1 MPDWSLVYRDFNP
14 AEEKL
19 REALC
24 TLGNG
29 YFATRGAAPE
39 AAAGD
44 VHYPGT
50 YLAGGYNRLTTV
62 IAGRPVENEDLVN
75 MPNWLA
81 LTFRIEDGDWF
92 NLFTVRILAYSQ
104 ELDIR
109 RGLLTRTV
117 RFRDKNQRETTLVSR
132 RLVHMRDPHLAALET
147 LIVPENWSGRMQVRT
162 ALDGG
167 VLNTG
172 VERYKALKSRHLES
186 LNAGDVDEETLYLL
200 VRTNQSCL
208 LVAEAAR
215 TRVYS
220 GDGEKPVERR
230 LVDGPPGW
238 VGQDIFLV
246 VKRQERVR
254 VEKIVALFTSRDRA
268 ACEPRLE
275 AIEAVGRAA
284 GFEALLEGHVGAWD
298 QLWGH
303 CDIKIG
309 GGTRMQ
315 MILRLHIFH
324 LLQTV
329 SPHSIDLDAG
339 VPARGWHGEAYRG
352 HIFWDELF
360 IFPFLNLRVPE
371 ITRALLLY
379 RYRRLNRARINAV
392 EQGLKGALYPWQS
405 GSNGREETQT
415 LHLNPRSGRW
425 LADATHLQRHVNA
438 AIAYNIWHYFETT
451 GDLQFLSTY
460 GAEMVLEIARMFA
473 SLTTFNRE
481 TNRYEIHGVMG
492 PDEYQDRYFG
502 SDNPGLRNN
511 AYTNVM
517 ASWVFKTALR
527 ILETIHPQRATDL
540 GERLGLREWEVGNWR
555 KMSCNMRVDL
565 FDGGII
571 SQFEGYENL
580 EEFDWEGYRQKY
592 GNIQRLD
599 RILEAEGNSP
609 NRYRVSKQADVLML
623 FYLFSTEQLQG
634 LFTDMNYTFDPLSIP
649 RNVRFYTERTSNGST
664 LSNVVHSW
672 VLSRA
677 ARGESWNF
685 FSQALESDIA
695 DIQGGTTREGI
706 HLGAM
711 AGTVDMVQR
720 CYTGLE
726 FRDDGICLNPNI
738 PKKLGRISLKIQYRG
753 NWLEIDAGP
762 KSVTVTSRPCEIQG
776 VRISFKEEVYRLDPG
791 GTITFHY

>member
-14 AEEKL
+14 PEEKL

-75 MPNWLA
+75 MPNWLT
-81 LTFRIEDGDWF
+81 LTFRVEDGDWF
-92 NLFTVRILAYSQ
+92 NLLTVRILAFSQ

-117 RFRDKNQRETTLVSR
+117 RFRDRSQRETTLVSR
-132 RLVHMRDPHLAALET
+132 RLVHMHNPHLAALET
-147 LIVPENWSGRMQVRT
+147 LIVPENWSGRMQVRS

-167 VLNTG
+167 VVNTG
-172 VERYKALKSRHLES
+172 VERYKSLQSRHLET
-186 LNAGDVDEETLYLL
+186 LQAGAAGEETLYLL
-200 VRTNQSCL
+200 VRTSQSRL
-208 LVAEAAR
+208 HVAEAAR
-215 TRVYS
+215 TRVFS

-230 LVDGPPGW
+230 LVDAPEGW
-238 VGQDIFLV
+238 VGQDLFLE

-254 VEKIVALFTSRDRA
+254 VEKIVALFTSRDNA

-275 AIEAVGRAA
+275 AVEAADRAT
-284 GFEALLEGHVGAWD
+284 GFDALLESHVGAWD
-298 QLWGH
+298 QLWGR
-303 CDIKIG
+303 CDIQIG
-309 GGTRMQ
+309 DGTRMQ

-481 TNRYEIHGVMG
+481 TNRYEIHEVMG
-492 PDEYQDRYFG
+492 PDEYHDRYFG
-502 SDNPGLRNN
+502 TENPGLRNN

-517 ASWVFKTALR
+517 AAWVFKTALR
-527 ILETIHPQRATDL
+527 ILETIHPQRATEL
-540 GERLGLREWEVGNWR
+540 RERLGLREWEVRDWR
-555 KMSCNMRVDL
+555 KMSRNMRVDL
-565 FDGGII
+565 FNGGII

-634 LFTDMNYTFDPLSIP
+634 LFTDMGYSFDPLSIP

-677 ARGESWNF
+677 VRGESWNF
-685 FSQALESDIA
+685 FSQALESDIS
-695 DIQGGTTREGI
+695 DIQGGTTHEGI

-726 FRDDGICLNPNI
+726 FRNDGICLNPNI

-776 VRISFKEEVYRLDPG
+776 VRILFKNEAYRLDPG

>member
-44 VHYPGT
+44 IHYPGT